1 MPSYDKDGGFGVWLT
16 TVVDMLRTAQV
27 EPEVSKAIE
36 KILENPTEPKKW
48 K

>member
-1 MPSYDKDGGFGVWLT
+1 
-16 TVVDMLRTAQV
+16 MLRTAQV